1 MKIMYITPFR
11 KRATPSGTF
20 AIFLLALIGIQFSSF
35 YNQNRK
41 LLRRLRENKEYHGYP
56 VVSSLERVAHPSV
69 YDSTNNDDDGNNEAP
84 NLNAI
89 LMIHYHKTGFV
100 LSRNLR
106 THAIKHFSHFVSLG
120 SMNNGL
126 NYTLPLDKP
135 WGSILQPRK
144 FDSKTYCPEKFG
156 LRNGVI
162 DVQESPDFYCGV
174 EEMARILLLR
184 DGDEMVQQQQQRDT
198 YNQDEKRKGTKIVH
212 FVRNPYSMALSNYY
226 YHSQVPTLVHIPC
239 HWIWYMSH
247 CLSQHHFCP

>member
-1 MKIMYITPFR
+1 M
-11 KRATPSGTF
+11 A
-20 AIFLLALIGIQFSSF
+20 
-35 YNQNRK
+35 
-41 LLRRLRENKEYHGYP
+41 
-56 VVSSLERVAHPSV
+56 SSLERVAHPSV
-69 YDSTNNDDDGNNEAP
+69 YDSTNNDDDGNNKAA

-144 FDSKTYCPEKFG
+144 FDSKTNCPEKFG